1 MTLAGA
7 KSVQVPL
14 DDAHRYDVDGLIAAV
29 GPNTRSLIIC
39 NPNNP
44 TGTMLT
50 QEEVQRILDAVP
62 KHVLVILDEAYREFT
77 DADHDAVGWITEYSN
92 LAIMRT
98 FSKAYGLAGT
108 RAGYLISNAGL
119 SAAVQRT
126 LPPFSLSATASAAA
140 LAAWNDLEHTAK
152 IVDIAS
158 QERDRLQS
166 NLRALGVDT
175 PPSGGN
181 FVWIS
186 APTSARRLEE
196 LCVHE
201 GVAVRAFDDAGV
213 RITTGNADASDAC
226 VRAVTALIAE
236 RGYRVPLR
244 PQSQQRS
251 TRCTESYEPR
261 SISGANTVTTT
272 LITNISELTTVD
284 PERRVLHEAAVVIED
299 EQIAWVGP
307 AFHAPAADERV
318 DVGDRAMLPGWVDS
332 HTHLVFAGDRSAE
345 FEARMAGKAYAAGG
359 INVTTEATRTADDA
373 ELSGLVRSRVNEAVA
388 GEDHL
393 LGDQDRLRAR
403 GR

>member
-1 MTLAGA
+1 MNTEVRVNAPQPVDMLELLPRYSRASGLGRVRWVASSNESTIPPSSAVQAAVAEATAHGNHYPSLFGEELAHAIAERFELGDAQVVVGPGSLALLQQALIAFTGAGTEVVYGWRSYEAYPMLVTLAGA

-98 FSKAYGLAGT
+98 FSKAYGLAGL

-236 RGYRVPLR
+236 RGSVEYL
-244 PQSQQRS
+244 
-251 TRCTESYEPR
+251 
-261 SISGANTVTTT
+261 
-272 LITNISELTTVD
+272 
-284 PERRVLHEAAVVIED
+284 
-299 EQIAWVGP
+299 
-307 AFHAPAADERV
+307 
-318 DVGDRAMLPGWVDS
+318 
-332 HTHLVFAGDRSAE
+332 
-345 FEARMAGKAYAAGG
+345 
-359 INVTTEATRTADDA
+359 
-373 ELSGLVRSRVNEAVA
+373 
-388 GEDHL
+388 
-393 LGDQDRLRAR
+393 
-403 GR
+403 